1 LSFFPDTFPHFQV
14 SLAKA
19 AETIKS
25 LKKELSKTLSDI
37 HEDLTELDGVSD
49 ITGRIRDLQQVKRD
63 ALVKIDSTRQSIYDV
78 LSQDFARQHD
88 VVFDTLQSAFEEQ
101 IDNVIIAMRRQ
112 TLLQSYS
119 LDFDE

>member
-1 LSFFPDTFPHFQV
+1 MFPDIFPHFQV

-19 AETIKS
+19 ADTIKS
-25 LKKELSKTLSDI
+25 LKKELSKTLNDI
-37 HEDLTELDGVSD
+37 HEELTELDGVSD
-49 ITGRIRDLQQVKRD
+49 ITGRIQGLQQVKRD
-63 ALVKIDSTRQSIYDV
+63 ALVKLDSTRQSIYDV
-78 LSQDFARQHD
+78 LPQDFARQHD

-101 IDNVIIAMRRQ
+101 IDTVIIAMRRH